1 MAPCVVLNRLVAK
14 CYCHFSFAPNTSTA
28 MQFVSEGS
36 TSKPSYNSNNN
47 RRDEASNPEPPR
59 FAEDG
64 KSLYERLKDNK
75 EKQIQFDTERVTAGT

>member
-1 MAPCVVLNRLVAK
+1 MRGAQSTGSKVLL
-14 CYCHFSFAPNTSTA
+14 SFLIRTEHTSTA